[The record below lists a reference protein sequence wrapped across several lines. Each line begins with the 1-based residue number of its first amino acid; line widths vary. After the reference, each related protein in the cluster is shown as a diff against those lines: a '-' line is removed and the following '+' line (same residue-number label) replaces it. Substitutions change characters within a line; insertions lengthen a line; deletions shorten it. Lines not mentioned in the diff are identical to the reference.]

1 MSSSFHRSFFFSK
14 YEYLWGIHLMA
25 DVRYKFI
32 PESLLCYCRHQ
43 CYVTKKQR
51 TVKSASLEAFRSRLD
66 TVLAPCSGCH
76 CWNRSWGRWTQR
88 SLPTATILLLTSE
101 ILMLTQKWVMLTLY
115 ITRSHS
121 ATYVSETPT
130 ANSGNSPDRTR
141 GMGWPLILKP
151 LILKNIKRQH
161 SKFWVS
167 YCKFHSD

>member
-1 MSSSFHRSFFFSK
+1 MSICGESTWWQMLDISLSLNHFSVIADTNAMWLK
-14 YEYLWGIHLMA
+14 NRGLW
-25 DVRYKFI
+25 
-32 PESLLCYCRHQ
+32 SLPHWR
-43 CYVTKKQR
+43 
-51 TVKSASLEAFRSRLD
+51 AFRSRLD

-130 ANSGNSPDRTR
+130 ANSGNSAHRTR